1 MTIHAQ
7 TDIISEINN
16 KLAPCYQ
23 GALYYNQMK
32 ARYIRVSNGNQN
44 TARQLHKSHPN
55 EKLYI
60 DIISGAT
67 PFSQR
72 PEGKKMLEDIE
83 AGLIDYISV
92 HAIDRLGRN
101 LFDILATLEFL
112 NEKKITLEVD
122 NLGLKSLVNN
132 KPNSAFKL
140 IISVMANIAEMERNS
155 LLERQREGIA
165 IAKAKGIYK
174 GREKGSKETNEQV
187 LDKYKDVVKYL
198 KKGQS
203 LRDTAKLCNVSLGT
217 VQKVKKLIIKS

>member
-7 TDIISEINN
+7 TDIISEINYN
-16 KLAPCYQ
+16 LAPCYQ
-23 GALYYNQMK
+23 GALYDNQMK
-32 ARYIRVSNGNQN
+32 ARYIRVSTGNQN

-155 LLERQREGIA
+155 LLERQQEGIKLA
-165 IAKAKGIYK
+165 IARGVYK
-174 GREKGSKETNEQV
+174 GRTKGSKETDEQV
-187 LDKYKDVVKYL
+187 LDKYKEVVKYL

-203 LRDTAKLCNVSLGT
+203 LRDTAKLCKVSLGT
-217 VQKVKKLIIKS
+217 VQKVKKIINQ

>member
-1 MTIHAQ
+1 
-7 TDIISEINN
+7 
-16 KLAPCYQ
+16 
-23 GALYYNQMK
+23 MK
-32 ARYIRVSNGNQN
+32 ARYIRVSTGNQN
-44 TARQLHKSHPN
+44 TARQLHKSHPD

-72 PEGKKMLEDIE
+72 PQGKKMLEDIE
-83 AGLIDYISV
+83 TGLIDYISV
-92 HAIDRLGRN
+92 HSIDRLGRN

-112 NEKKITLEVD
+112 NEKKIVLKTD
-122 NLGLKSLVNN
+122 NLGIESLING

-140 IISVMANIAEMERNS
+140 IISVIGNIAEMERES

-174 GREKGSKETNEQV
+174 GRERGSKETNEQV
-187 LDKYKDVVKYL
+187 LDKYKEVVKYL

-203 LRDTAKLCNVSLGT
+203 LRNTAKLCNVSLGT
-217 VQKVKKLIIKS
+217 VQKVKKILN

>member
-1 MTIHAQ
+1 MV
-7 TDIISEINN
+7 IILEITNN
-16 KLAPCYQ
+16 PAPCHQ
-23 GALYYNQMK
+23 GALYHNQMR
-32 ARYIRVSNGNQN
+32 ARYIRVSTGNQN

-67 PFSQR
+67 PFRQR

-155 LLERQREGIA
+155 LLERQREGINIA
-165 IAKAKGIYK
+165 IAKGVYK
-174 GREKGSKETNEQV
+174 GRIRGSVESDEQV
-187 LDKYKDVVKYL
+187 LDKYKEVVKYL

-203 LRDTAKLCNVSLGT
+203 LRDTAKLCDVSLGT
-217 VQKVKKLIIKS
+217 VQKVKQIINKN

>member
-7 TDIISEINN
+7 TDIISEINYN
-16 KLAPCYQ
+16 LAPCYQ
-23 GALYYNQMK
+23 GALYDNQMK
-32 ARYIRVSNGNQN
+32 ARYIRVSTGNQN

-155 LLERQREGIA
+155 LLERQQEGIKLA
-165 IAKAKGIYK
+165 IARGVYK
-174 GREKGSKETNEQV
+174 GRTKGSKETDEQV
-187 LDKYKDVVKYL
+187 LDKYKEVVKYL

-203 LRDTAKLCNVSLGT
+203 LRDTAKLCHVSLGT
-217 VQKVKKLIIKS
+217 VQKVKQIINKN